1 MNMKKL
7 VFFLIGIWA
16 FAANINAQGIY
27 NSGARIV
34 SDISGS
40 YWVLSG
46 GNFTLTSPYAT
57 YPASMTN
64 LTINSGA
71 SLTIP
76 STSCLTVTGTL
87 ANAATGGVKIQSG
100 ASGTGSLIA
109 VASSSSGTAFVQ
121 RWMSAGSWHLISS
134 PVVQTASDF
143 LTANNNIATKS
154 PSSRGMMDYNPA
166 TNSWNTL
173 FTEGSGNGSLGAG
186 RGFSLRLAG
195 LTPGTNDAAVTFTG
209 ALQAGTQSITGL
221 SAGLWN
227 CIGNPYSSA
236 IGINNLSSSGATN
249 NFIAVNAA
257 NLDPSYGA
265 IYVWDNPDANNGQ
278 TGLYTVISNAS
289 PHDASFDVQ
298 QGQAFMV
305 LMNAGKTSVSFTPQM
320 QFHSSALALKS
331 AQIPWPMI
339 KLMTSV
345 SGQTSSTLI
354 AFNSSMTKGLDPTY
368 DAGLLKGGAD
378 LLVYTK
384 LVQDNGIP
392 FAIQA
397 LPDNDFANMI
407 IPIGLDFKTGGE
419 VTFSSE
425 NLNLP
430 FDCKVILEDKLTKTF
445 TDLSKG
451 VYKVTLAA
459 NTSIM
464 DRFQLHTADRV
475 LDKIT
480 DKLTAYAISNTEI
493 RVIGNVSKE
502 AIATLYDIHGRV
514 VVAKQLQEAST
525 NIIPLPGLKTGIYML
540 SVKDNGSNKG
550 FKIMIKD

>member
-7 VFFLIGIWA
+7 VFLLIGIWA
-16 FAANINAQGIY
+16 FTANINAQGIY

-34 SDISGS
+34 SDAGS
-40 YWVLSG
+40 YWVIG
-46 GNFTLTSPYAT
+46 TGNFTLTSSDAT
-57 YPASMTN
+57 KLVSMAN

-76 STSCLTVTGTL
+76 PTSCLTVTGTL
-87 ANAATGGVKIQSG
+87 ANAATGGVVIQSDG
-100 ASGTGSLIA
+100 TNGTGSLIA

-134 PVVQTASDF
+134 PVVQTVSDF

-173 FTEGSGNGSLGAG
+173 FTDGSGNGSLGAG

-257 NLDPSYGA
+257 NLDPNYGA
-265 IYVWDNPDANNGQ
+265 IYVWNNLDANNGQ
-278 TGLYTVISNAS
+278 TGHYTVISNLS
-289 PHDASFDVQ
+289 PHEASFDVQ

-320 QFHSSALALKS
+320 QFHSSALPLKS

-339 KLMTSV
+339 KLVTSV

-354 AFNSSMTKGLDPTY
+354 AFNSRMTKGLDPTY

-397 LPDNDFANMI
+397 LPDNDFTNMV
-407 IPIGLDFKTGGE
+407 IPVGLDFKTGGE

-430 FDCKVILEDKLTKTF
+430 SDCKVILEDKLTKTF

-464 DRFQLHTADRV
+464 DRFQLHTADPV

-480 DKLTAYAISNTEI
+480 EKLTAYAIRNTEI
-493 RVIGNVSKE
+493 RVIGDVSKE

-514 VVAKQLQEAST
+514 VVVKQLEEAGT
-525 NIIPLPGLKTGIYML
+525 NTIPLPGLKTGIYML